1 MGKRLT
7 LIVLMACAALAAI
20 SPVMAQTTASGG
32 LSLMDELSEQ
42 VGQLNRAI
50 DTIDSL
56 KMKQYLGSVH
66 DQANVLL
73 SSSTP
78 TQEDSS
84 NTRKKLNYAL
94 KLAND
99 FNTVGSK
106 LWTNSPF
113 VVYHVP
119 AISPVKRLPD
129 LLPEDGEISDQL
141 SVISAQG
148 EFEAASFVLAPLAD
162 VDAVTFTVSDLTGE
176 KSTIPA
182 NAIDLRVVKTWYQG
196 GTAWYS
202 YFADS
207 SKSVLVPEL
216 LLHDENLIRVDHA
229 RKGNSL
235 RIDYPDGAKYVDISN
250 IPATKYN
257 TYDEPV
263 ADSPALLPIEL
274 RQGESKQM
282 WLTSHVPSE
291 TPAGTYTGTIDIA
304 ADGTSAG
311 QITLTI
317 RVLPFELPKPKTYY
331 DLNKDFYVMLY
342 HQSRVKENLKMAN
355 GNMNLVETKLL
366 NDYQNLVNHNVLH
379 ILGPY
384 YSIEDQATF
393 TKQLELMQQAGLSL
407 NPLFGVKQTFAP
419 YSIYTKYTGYL
430 SAKAD
435 YEANPTEENKLKMD
449 KLYTEWRNGVDAHK
463 ASLDEAIEFVA
474 NFVGHTNFYFDGWDE
489 PGWTMLQFEQELWQY
504 LQDKGFKV
512 YSTGNESHYRLDV
525 KENYLNMVGEPTRE
539 KAETWHSFGDD
550 KMITNYA
557 YPHTGPENPD
567 LMRQRHGMWV
577 YKANYDATYNYI
589 FYEGPPN
596 IWNDNSMKD
605 EFRNFNLVYPT
616 QTGLIDT
623 IAWEGYREGI
633 DDIRYATKLKQLAAD
648 AIASGQQERAAAANN
663 ALTWL
668 EEVDERSTNQDLL
681 RLEMIRHIL
690 HMIDLE
696 NNAQ

>member
-7 LIVLMACAALAAI
+7 LVVLMACAALTAI
-20 SPVMAQTTASGG
+20 SPVMAQSRASGG
-32 LSLMDELSEQ
+32 SSLKDEMSEQ
-42 VGQLNRAI
+42 VGQLNMAI
-50 DTIDSL
+50 DASDSL
-56 KMKQYLGSVH
+56 KMKQYLVSVR

-94 KLAND
+94 TLAND
-99 FNTVGSK
+99 FKTVGSK

-113 VVYHVP
+113 VVYNVP

-148 EFEAASFVLAPLAD
+148 EFEAASFVLAPLGD

-182 NAIDLRVVKTWYQG
+182 NAVDLRVVKTWYQG

-235 RIDYPDGAKYVDISN
+235 RIDYPDGTKYVDISN
-250 IPATKYN
+250 IPATKFN
-257 TYDEPV
+257 TYVEPV
-263 ADSPALLPIEL
+263 ADSPTLLPIAL

-291 TPAGTYTGTIDIA
+291 TPAGTYTGTIDIF
-304 ADGTSAG
+304 ADGISAG
-311 QITLTI
+311 QISLTI

-342 HQSRVKENLKMAN
+342 HQSRVKENLKTAN
-355 GNMNLVETKLL
+355 GNMKLVETKLL
-366 NDYQNLVNHNVLH
+366 NDYRNLVNHNVLH
-379 ILGPY
+379 IPGPY
-384 YSIEDQATF
+384 YSIEDKATF

-407 NPLFGVKQTFAP
+407 NPLFGVKQAFAP
-419 YSIYTKYTGYL
+419 YAIYTKYTGYL
-430 SAKAD
+430 SAKAA

-449 KLYTEWRNGVDAHK
+449 KLYTEWRNGVNAHK
-463 ASLDEAIEFVA
+463 ASLDEAIDFVA

-489 PGWTMLQFEQELWQY
+489 PGWTMLQFEQEMWQY
-504 LQDKGFKV
+504 LQD
-512 YSTGNESHYRLDV
+512 
-525 KENYLNMVGEPTRE
+525 
-539 KAETWHSFGDD
+539 
-550 KMITNYA
+550 
-557 YPHTGPENPD
+557 
-567 LMRQRHGMWV
+567 
-577 YKANYDATYNYI
+577 
-589 FYEGPPN
+589 
-596 IWNDNSMKD
+596 
-605 EFRNFNLVYPT
+605 
-616 QTGLIDT
+616 
-623 IAWEGYREGI
+623 
-633 DDIRYATKLKQLAAD
+633 
-648 AIASGQQERAAAANN
+648 
-663 ALTWL
+663 
-668 EEVDERSTNQDLL
+668 
-681 RLEMIRHIL
+681 
-690 HMIDLE
+690 
-696 NNAQ
+696 

>member
-1 MGKRLT
+1 MGKRLM
-7 LIVLMACAALAAI
+7 LVVLMTCVALTVI
-20 SPVMAQTTASGG
+20 SPAMAQTRASGETLFKG
-32 LSLMDELSEQ
+32 DLNKQ
-42 VGQLNRAI
+42 VGQLNMDI
-50 DTIDSL
+50 DMIDSL
-56 KMKQYLGSVH
+56 KMKQYLVSVR
-66 DQANVLL
+66 DQANELL
-73 SSSTP
+73 SSPT

-99 FNTVGSK
+99 FKTVGSK

-113 VVYHVP
+113 VVYNVP
-119 AISPVKRLPD
+119 AVSPIKRLPD
-129 LLPEDGEISDQL
+129 LLPEDGAISDQL

-148 EFEAASFVLAPLAD
+148 EFEAASFVLAPLGD
-162 VDAVTFTVSDLTGE
+162 VNAVTFTVSDLTGE

-182 NAIDLRVVKTWYQG
+182 NAVDLHVVKTWYQG
-196 GTAWYS
+196 GTAWQS

-207 SKSVLVPEL
+207 AKSVLVPEL
-216 LLHDENLIRVDHA
+216 LLHDENLIKVDHA

-250 IPATKYN
+250 IPATKFN
-257 TYDEPV
+257 TYNEPV
-263 ADSPALLPIEL
+263 ADSPILLPITL
-274 RQGESKQM
+274 KQGESKQM
-282 WLTSHVPSE
+282 WLTSHVPSD
-291 TPAGTYTGTIDIA
+291 TPAGTYTGTIDIL
-304 ADGTSAG
+304 ADGISAG
-311 QITLTI
+311 QITLKI

-342 HQSRVKENLKMAN
+342 HQSRVKENLKTAN
-355 GNMNLVETKLL
+355 GNMKLVETKLL
-366 NDYQNLVNHNVLH
+366 NDYRNLVDHNVLN
-379 ILGPY
+379 IPGPL
-384 YSIEDQATF
+384 YSIEDKAAF
-393 TKQLELMQQAGLSL
+393 TKQIDLMQQAGLSL
-407 NPLFGVKQTFAP
+407 NPLFGVRQTFAP
-419 YSIYTKYTGYL
+419 YHIFTTYTGYL
-430 SAKAD
+430 SAKAA
-435 YEANPTEENKLKMD
+435 YEANPTQENKLKMD
-449 KLYTEWRNGVDAHK
+449 KLYTDWRKGIDDHK
-463 ASLDEAIEFVA
+463 ASLDEAIDFVS
-474 NFVGHTNFYFDGWDE
+474 NYVGHTNLYFDGWDE
-489 PGWTMLQFEQELWQY
+489 PGWSMLQYEQELWKY
-504 LQDKGFKV
+504 IQDKGFKV
-512 YSTGNESHYRLDV
+512 FSTGNESHYRLDV
-525 KENYLNMVGEPTRE
+525 KENFLNIVGEPTRE

-550 KMITNYA
+550 KIITNYA

-596 IWNDNSMKD
+596 IWNDNSIQD

-616 QTGLIDT
+616 QTDLIDT

-648 AIASGQQERAAAANN
+648 AIASGQQERANAANN

-696 NNAQ
+696 KKTQ